1 MAMACAPVGLAGD
14 AITMLAIATVPVD
27 RRLEVVSD
35 RAPDSTRRAPEPPP
49 PRA

>member
-14 AITMLAIATVPVD
+14 AIAMLTIATVPVD
-27 RRLEVVSD
+27 PRLDVASD